1 MNDINLTHK
10 QTKDVSIILPVFNE
24 KKCVLPVIREI
35 QHVMDQTDYNYEI
48 IAVDDYSTD
57 GARAILHS
65 IESIRVVEHPYNK
78 GYGNSLK
85 TGITNAKY
93 NTIVMLDSDGTYLP
107 QDIPKLLKHADN
119 YDLVSGARIGKHVR
133 IPFLR
138 RPAKFI
144 LTTLA
149 NILTGMRIPDINCG
163 LRVMKKDNVIKFFY
177 LLPPRFSFTITHL
190 LACLSNDY
198 NVKFVP
204 INYLGRKDSST
215 IHPIKDFLRFLNIIV
230 RIVTYFKP
238 FKMFSMF
245 SFFMMLVAIIVWLYT
260 FFVSGRI
267 ADMTVLILA
276 LSSVQI
282 FLFGLL
288 ADIVVKA
295 SNKN

>member
-1 MNDINLTHK
+1 
-10 QTKDVSIILPVFNE
+10 
-24 KKCVLPVIREI
+24 
-35 QHVMDQTDYNYEI
+35 MDTTPYKYEI

-57 GARAILHS
+57 GTRELLRDIDGIS
-65 IESIRVVEHPYNK
+65 VVEHPYNK

-85 TGITNAKY
+85 TGIVNARY

-107 QDIPKLLKHADN
+107 AEIPKLLRYADR
-119 YDLVSGARIGKHVR
+119 YDLVSGARVGRNVK
-133 IPFLR
+133 IPLLR

-144 LTTLA
+144 LTMLA
-149 NILTGMRIPDINCG
+149 NVLTGMKIPDINCG
-163 LRVMKKDNVIKFFY
+163 LRVMKKDNVQKFFY

-204 INYLGRKDSST
+204 INYHARKDKST
-215 IHPIKDFLRFLNIIV
+215 IHPIKDFIRFLNIIV

-238 FKMFSMF
+238 FKMFSFF
-245 SFFMMLVAIIVWLYT
+245 SVFMMLIAFIVWIYT
-260 FFVSGRI
+260 FLVIGRI
-267 ADMTVLILA
+267 ADITVLILA
-276 LSSVQI
+276 LSSIQI

-288 ADIVVKA
+288 ADIVIKA